1 VIGGEPFSIDFYNLD
16 LDSYMVL
23 GAQWLESMGPILLE
37 QPPRALDGGV
47 HFSTGDAARG
57 VDQPHGRA
65 PQQLRALFTK
75 PLGLPPQRSRC
86 HRIRLLPDTVPV
98 AVRPYQYAHTQ
109 KTELERQCVDMLRLG
124 IIRHNSSAFSAPVLV
139 KKADSSWRFCVDYR
153 ALNACTVKDKFPIPV
168 VEELFNELS
177 HGMFFT
183 KLNLRSGYHMVRMHP
198 DGVEKMMFQTH
209 QGIFEFLVMLF
220 GLTNAPVTF

>member
-1 VIGGEPFSIDFYNLD
+1 
-16 LDSYMVL
+16 MVL

-153 ALNACTVKDKFPIPV
+153 ALNARSQRQVPHPRRRGAV
-168 VEELFNELS
+168 QRAEPWHVLHQAQSSLRLP
-177 HGMFFT
+177 HG
-183 KLNLRSGYHMVRMHP
+183 P
-198 DGVEKMMFQTH
+198 D
-209 QGIFEFLVMLF
+209 
-220 GLTNAPVTF
+220 APRRCGEDDVPDAPGDL